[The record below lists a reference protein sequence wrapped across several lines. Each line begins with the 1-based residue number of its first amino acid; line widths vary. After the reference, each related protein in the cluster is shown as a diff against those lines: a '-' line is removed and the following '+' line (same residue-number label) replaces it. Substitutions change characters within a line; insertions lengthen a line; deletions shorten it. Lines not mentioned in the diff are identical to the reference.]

1 VGDTCEIYLDSDI
14 ASVFIIL
21 IASGLAAG
29 LAYALIIYL
38 KTRVTT
44 PEIELEDLRVKNRPN
59 NGRLKISQRANTAL
73 KLNYN
78 GVN

>member
-1 VGDTCEIYLDSDI
+1 
-14 ASVFIIL
+14 
-21 IASGLAAG
+21 
-29 LAYALIIYL
+29 L